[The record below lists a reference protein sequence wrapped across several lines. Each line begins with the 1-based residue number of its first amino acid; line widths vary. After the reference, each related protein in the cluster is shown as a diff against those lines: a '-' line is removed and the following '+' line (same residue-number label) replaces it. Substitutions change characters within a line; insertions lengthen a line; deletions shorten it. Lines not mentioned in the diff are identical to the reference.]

1 MKMYSISKKEV
12 KKYARTYMYEIGA
25 CCWYISNEKK
35 SCFASNLPK
44 NELQTMELLLRC
56 MIVHDELVALNH
68 SKTEKECDS
77 VKTAKLAVRDWDTFL
92 KMIKKSCRKCLCRRW
107 VKKIEKID
115 INIRKKVCRFI
126 AENMEILMSGGCPEE
141 QYSVPAHVEI
151 PWDFCFIPE
160 SYELTSEKYQS

>member
-1 MKMYSISKKEV
+1 MKMYGISKKEV
-12 KKYARTYMYEIGA
+12 KKYARTYMYEMGA

-35 SCFASNLPK
+35 SCFASNLPQ

-77 VKTAKLAVRDWDTFL
+77 VKTAKLAVRDWDAFL

-126 AENMEILMSGGCPEE
+126 AEKYGNFDEWWMSRRTIQCSSACCDPMGLLFYPG
-141 QYSVPAHVEI
+141 VV
-151 PWDFCFIPE
+151 
-160 SYELTSEKYQS
+160 